1 VYHGLDDGES
11 IADCR
16 SPIERFIQRLSDIG
30 RLTILRLR
38 IGALI
43 RVAEGSSIGPPGS
56 PIWDPQATNASIK
69 EYRHRS
75 IRNRQ
80 MNRRSGNQQSAM
92 DTPPFP
98 RAGLFHR
105 HRFALWCRHVRPAQ
119 FL

>member
-16 SPIERFIQRLSDIG
+16 SPIERFIRRLSDIG

-56 PIWDPQATNASIK
+56 QSGIRKQRMPQSRNTAIA
-69 EYRHRS
+69 RS
-75 IRNRQ
+75 AI
-80 MNRRSGNQQSAM
+80 AK
-92 DTPPFP
+92 
-98 RAGLFHR
+98 
-105 HRFALWCRHVRPAQ
+105 
-119 FL
+119 